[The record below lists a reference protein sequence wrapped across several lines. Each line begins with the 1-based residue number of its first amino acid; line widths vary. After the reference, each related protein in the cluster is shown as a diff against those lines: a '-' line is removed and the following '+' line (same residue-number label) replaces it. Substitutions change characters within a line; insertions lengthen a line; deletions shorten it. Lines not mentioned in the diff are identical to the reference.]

1 VAISKRVRAR
11 AGTAVRAAALFA
23 AASLAACGITGNFRA
38 HPGFAR
44 LGSIDQGDV
53 DRQLG
58 ISLGPLPLMVARR
71 LTADDPELG
80 AMLRGV
86 KGVRV
91 YVYDVNG
98 DAARVRGRMERSQA
112 RLVADGWT
120 PAVAM
125 RDDGEYAAALVR
137 TDARDGVRGIVVLT
151 LDDEEAVLVNVI
163 GRLRPESFSRVMA
176 SLGEDLPPMR
186 VTLDDAPPPET
197 GAGSA
202 GDAQRSL

>member
-1 VAISKRVRAR
+1 MAISKRVRAR

-98 DAARVRGRMERSQA
+98 DSARVLGRIQRSRA

-120 PAVAM
+120 PAVAI

-137 TDARDGVRGIVVLT
+137 MGPHDRVRGIAVLT
-151 LDDEEAVLVNVI
+151 LDDTEAVLVNVI
-163 GRLRPESFSRVMA
+163 GDLRPESFTLLMA
-176 SLGEDLPPMR
+176 SIDDDLPAVSVER
-186 VTLDDAPPPET
+186 DDAPSAKSAADSA
-197 GAGSA
+197 AG
-202 GDAQRSL
+202 R